1 MSISNV
7 FFTKQGKVLQAKCM
21 AGKTLHFTKLEI
33 GDGELGSRVPQELKS
48 LVSPKL
54 EMPLTKFL
62 TLEEGKVKI
71 GGKFNNS
78 NLEAGF
84 YLRELGL
91 YAQDPDTLDEVLYC
105 YGNAGNLAEYI
116 SSQGSEI
123 IEKQID
129 IIALVG
135 NKANVTATIN
145 SSLLVVTPE
154 ELEAHNQDEN
164 APTSIREWVLKL
176 FNGLK
181 LTWDNITGKPE
192 TFPAAPH
199 GHSSGEITG
208 LPTTLP
214 ANGGN
219 ADTVDGYH
227 ASSFAMSSHNHSGTY
242 LPNPSAG
249 SVSEMGQYIDLHKSG
264 SNADYDGRIYVNTS
278 NQIVHT
284 DKDGS
289 LAVNYEINNLK
300 STVVNGKTSVANA
313 INDKLG
319 TALSNQTSFADLA
332 YYIGRIVSINSISLD
347 LVTYTRWWLNSY
359 DGTQEYTIPAQ
370 KLLTALYTD
379 TATNIDDWKISISAL
394 DSPIYYRMEN
404 ATSMS
409 TVNQGVTTSEFT
421 PSVSRVYI
429 YNPNGSRIK
438 ITLRVTTSSMR
449 YMYLSHILKL
459 T

>member
-1 MSISNV
+1 MSIANV

-21 AGKTLHFTKLEI
+21 AGKTLHFTKLEL

-48 LVSPKL
+48 LISPQLEVPLSKL
-54 EMPLTKFL
+54 IA
-62 TLEEGKVKI
+62 LEEGQVKI

-78 NLEAGF
+78 NLAAGF
-84 YLRELGL
+84 YLRELGV
-91 YAQDPDTLDEVLYC
+91 YAQDPDTLEEMLYC

-135 NKANVTATIN
+135 NEANVTATIN

-154 ELEAHNQDEN
+154 ELEVHNQDEN
-164 APTSIREWVLKL
+164 AHAPIREWVLKL

-192 TFPAAPH
+192 TFPAAAH
-199 GHSSGEITG
+199 THSSSEITG
-208 LPTTLP
+208 LPTALP

-227 ASSFAMSSHNHSGTY
+227 ASSFAKSSHNHSGIY

-264 SNADYDGRIYVNTS
+264 SNADYDGRIFVNAN
-278 NQIVHT
+278 NQIVHA
-284 DKDGS
+284 DQNGS

-300 STVVNGKTSVANA
+300 STVVSGKTSVANA

-319 TALSNQTSFADLA
+319 TTLSNQTSFEDMA
-332 YYIGRIVSINSISLD
+332 YYIGRIVSINNVAVD
-347 LVTYTRWWLNSY
+347 LTKYTRWWIDRDY
-359 DGTQEYTIPAQ
+359 GTQEYTISAD
-370 KLLTALYTD
+370 KFLTALYTD
-379 TATNIDDWKISISAL
+379 VASNIDNWKISIAAL
-394 DSPIYYRMEN
+394 DAPIYYRMEH
-404 ATSMS
+404 ATSMT
-409 TVNQGVTTSEFT
+409 TVAQGVTTSEFT
-421 PSVSRVYI
+421 PSVSRFYL

-438 ITLRVTTSSMR
+438 LTLRVTTSSMC
-449 YMYLSHILKL
+449 YMFLSHILKRV
-459 T
+459 